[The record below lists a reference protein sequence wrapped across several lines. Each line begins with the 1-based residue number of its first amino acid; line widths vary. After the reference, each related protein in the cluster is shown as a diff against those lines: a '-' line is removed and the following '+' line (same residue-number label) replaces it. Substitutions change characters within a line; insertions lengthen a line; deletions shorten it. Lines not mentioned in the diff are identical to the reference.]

1 MSRLLLDSHVVVWML
16 ADSPRLGPSAR
27 AAIVAAEQVCVSVVS
42 PWELAIKRALGR
54 LDMPDDLVDLLDQR
68 GATWLAIEP
77 ADGLAAA
84 ALPRLHG
91 DPFDRMLVA
100 QAIRAS
106 LTIMTADPAIGA
118 YAAPVVDASN

>member
-68 GATWLAIEP
+68 GATCSLSSPPTVSPQPRCRGCTATPSI
-77 ADGLAAA
+77 GCS
-84 ALPRLHG
+84 LPRQSV
-91 DPFDRMLVA
+91 R
-100 QAIRAS
+100 R
-106 LTIMTADPAIGA
+106 
-118 YAAPVVDASN
+118 